1 MRKLTVFA
9 LAGLLALVAA
19 PPAGAI
25 IHGHPDGNRHP
36 YVGMTFNDDFVCSGT
51 LIAPKVF
58 LTAGHCADF
67 LKVPSQ
73 GQGWV
78 TLREDG
84 TSFPEDHKVAA
95 AYTAPGFCN
104 DGAFTAPACPGHG
117 VLGFVQNDVGIA
129 ILADSVTMAHYGRLP
144 RANLVSG
151 LPMMTPVTP
160 VGYGIRVR
168 LNKYT
173 DQAFQ
178 RFYTHSNLIQ
188 SNTPWSSLFYA
199 ITSNFGQDRG
209 ATCFGDS
216 GGPDFLRSS
225 RVILGVHSFVNN
237 LNCAGWSGSARVDT
251 PAMLAWIRSF
261 M

>member
-1 MRKLTVFA
+1 MRKLVF
-9 LAGLLALVAA
+9 LVTLVAA
-19 PPAGAI
+19 LAVASPAQAI
-25 IHGHPDGNRHP
+25 IHGDPDGNRHP

-58 LTAGHCADF
+58 LTAGHCSDF
-67 LKVPSQ
+67 LRVPSQ

-78 TLREDG
+78 TFQEDG
-84 TSFPEDHKVAA
+84 TAFPEDHKVAT

-104 DGAFTAPACPGHG
+104 DDAFTVPDCPGQG
-117 VLGFVQNDVGIA
+117 VLGFVQNDVGVV
-129 ILADSVTMAHYGRLP
+129 ILADAVTMSRYGRLP
-144 RANLVSG
+144 GPNVVSQ

-168 LNKYT
+168 LNKYHGE
-173 DQAFQ
+173 AFQ
-178 RFYTHSNLIQ
+178 RFFTHSNLIQ
-188 SNTPWSSLFYA
+188 SQQPWSSLFYK
-199 ITSNFGQDRG
+199 ISSNFGQNRG

-225 RVILGVHSFVNN
+225 RTILGVHSFVNN

>member
-1 MRKLTVFA
+1 MRTLTALA
-9 LAGLLALVAA
+9 LAGLLTLVAA
-19 PPAGAI
+19 PQASAI
-25 IHGHPDGNRHP
+25 IHGQPDGNRHP
-36 YVGMTFNDDFVCSGT
+36 YVGMTFNDEFVCSGT
-51 LIAPKVF
+51 LIAPRVF

-67 LKVPSQ
+67 LKVPTQ

-78 TLREDG
+78 TFREDG
-84 TSFPEDHKVAA
+84 RTFPEEHKVAA

-104 DGAFTAPACPGHG
+104 DDAFKAPPCPGTG
-117 VLGFVQNDVGIA
+117 VLGYVRNDVGVA
-129 ILADSVTMAHYGRLP
+129 ILAEPVTMAHYGRLP
-144 RANLVSG
+144 RANLVSS

-168 LNKYT
+168 LRKYNGE
-173 DQAFQ
+173 AFQ
-178 RFYTHSNLIQ
+178 RFFTHSNLIQ
-188 SNTPWSSLFYA
+188 SNQPWSSLFYK
-199 ITSNFGQDRG
+199 ITSNFGQNRG

-225 RVILGVHSFVNN
+225 RVVLGVHSFVIN
-237 LNCAGWSGSARVDT
+237 LSCAGWSGSARVDS